1 MNFIV
6 SAKSLNLFDEKDKVI
21 GIAGQGTFGTVLEC
35 FDNKH
40 KEKVAIKAVRSVDRY
55 LDAAKIEIEMLERL
69 DRKDYDR
76 NS

>member
-1 MNFIV
+1 M
-6 SAKSLNLFDEKDKVI
+6 L

-35 FDNKH
+35 LDTKRN
-40 KEKVAIKAVRSVDRY
+40 ERVAIKAVRSVDRY
-55 LDAAKIEIEMLERL
+55 LEAAKIEIEMLERL

>member
-1 MNFIV
+1 MIDKIFI
-6 SAKSLNLFDEKDKVI
+6 DEVI

-35 FDNKH
+35 FDRKYE
-40 KEKVAIKAVRSVDRY
+40 EKVAIKAVRSVDRY

-69 DRKDYDR
+69 DRKDRNR